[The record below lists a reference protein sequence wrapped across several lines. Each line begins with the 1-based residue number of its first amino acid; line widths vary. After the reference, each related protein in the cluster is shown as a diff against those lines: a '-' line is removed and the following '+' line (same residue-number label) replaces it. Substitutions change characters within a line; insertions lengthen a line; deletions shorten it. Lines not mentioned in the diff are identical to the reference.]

1 MSGMPPT
8 SAPFRLVICGLDQ
21 LEQHCNEDISHV
33 VSILDP
39 DSAEPGIF
47 RLFPAQD
54 RLCLRF
60 HDVIDEREGMVAP
73 QRDDIDRLLMFGSS
87 LAHSGTARGLL
98 VHCHA
103 GLSRST
109 AAAVLLLAQARPDR
123 SPEAAV
129 SEMLELKP
137 KAWPN
142 LRMIELGDQL
152 LACEGR
158 LVHAVRRHYV
168 DMVERFPLLRH
179 AVGLE
184 RHLSDRGGGACA
196 PEAQD
201 AAGRST
207 RAEAAI
213 PALMSRARNSKMNG
227 RTS

>member
-1 MSGMPPT
+1 MGSMSDVPPT
-8 SAPFRLVICGLDQ
+8 SAPFRLVICGLDE
-21 LEQHCNEDISHV
+21 LEQHCNADISHL

-47 RLFPAQD
+47 RLFPTQE

-60 HDVIDEREGMVAP
+60 HDVIDDHEGMVAP
-73 QRDDIDRLLMFGSS
+73 QRDDIDRLLRFGSS
-87 LAHSGTARGLL
+87 LAHSRSARGLL

-152 LACEGR
+152 LVCEGR
-158 LVHAVRRHYV
+158 LVRAVRRHYA
-168 DMVERFPLLRH
+168 DMVERFPLLRQ
-179 AVGLE
+179 AVGLG
-184 RHLSDRGGGACA
+184 RHLPD
-196 PEAQD
+196 Q
-201 AAGRST
+201 
-207 RAEAAI
+207 AEHSPR
-213 PALMSRARNSKMNG
+213 PAKLEI
-227 RTS
+227 

>member
-1 MSGMPPT
+1 MIDVP
-8 SAPFRLVICGLDQ
+8 SACAPIIICGLDE
-21 LEQHCNEDISHV
+21 LEQHCNADVSHV

-39 DSAEPGIF
+39 DTAEPALF
-47 RLFPAQD
+47 RLFATQE

-73 QRDDIDRLLMFGSS
+73 QRDDIDRLLRFGGS
-87 LAHSGTARGLL
+87 LAHSRSARRLL

-129 SEMLELKP
+129 SEMLALKP

-152 LACEGR
+152 LVCEGR
-158 LVHAVRRHYV
+158 LVRAVRRHYA

-179 AVGLE
+179 AVGLV
-184 RHLSDRGGGACA
+184 RHLPD
-196 PEAQD
+196 
-201 AAGRST
+201 
-207 RAEAAI
+207 
-213 PALMSRARNSKMNG
+213 
-227 RTS
+227 